1 MHQLLNDFSKYART
15 INEEPHPFHVKSDWD
30 APGLA
35 HDVRTQIKICK
46 IWMKICFRIAVICRL
61 FTCSSSNKRHLVAIF
76 MYFPYLLATF
86 QKRLCLSLKESKSH
100 MLSILN
106 FESSVTHRV
115 VVYATLIALIA
126 GKICHFCL
134 FGKFCF
140 LPKSRLLLLFAV
152 FTFAFR
158 TSKKNAPFWLFGY
171 FAVFA
176 FCLSRQQKKKA
187 FCLLCLYF
195 ESSKLSWFNSK

>member
-15 INEEPHPFHVKSDWD
+15 INEEPHPFHAKSDWD

-35 HDVRTQIKICK
+35 HDVRTQIQICK
-46 IWMKICFRIAVICRL
+46 IQMKICFRIAAICRL

-76 MYFPYLLATF
+76 MYFSYLLATF
-86 QKRLCLSLKESKSH
+86 KKRLCLSLKESKSH

-115 VVYATLIALIA
+115 VVYATLIAPIA

-152 FTFAFR
+152 FAFAFR
-158 TSKKNAPFWLFGY
+158 TSKKTRPFGFLRILRFLL
-171 FAVFA
+171 FA
-176 FCLSRQQKKKA
+176 FRVSKKKA
-187 FCLLCLYF
+187 FCLLCLYS